1 MATRAEA
8 PTSAGPADTAK
19 LVAAGAIVVVAIVL
33 FYVFAEQSL
42 LARTIGLLVAFGA
55 AAAVAYQSAPG
66 RRAVAFFR
74 DARTEVRKVV
84 WPTRAETT
92 QTTLTVLVIVIIVGI
107 LLWLFDMFL
116 AALFRLVTGIGG

>member
-8 PTSAGPADTAK
+8 PTSGSSGADTAK
-19 LVAAGAIVVVAIVL
+19 LAVAAAIAVAALVL
-33 FYVFAEQSL
+33 FYVFAEYSL

-55 AAAVAYQSAPG
+55 AAAVAYQTAQG
-66 RRAVAFFR
+66 RRTVAFFR

-92 QTTLTVLVIVIIVGI
+92 QTTLTVIVIVIIVGI

-116 AALFRLVTGIGG
+116 AALFKLVTGI

>member
-1 MATRAEA
+1 MATRAET
-8 PTSAGPADTAK
+8 PSAGTGDTLKLGAAA
-19 LVAAGAIVVVAIVL
+19 LVAVAAIVL

-55 AAAVAYQSAPG
+55 AAAIAYQTALG
-66 RRAVAFFR
+66 RRTVAFFR

-92 QTTLTVLVIVIIVGI
+92 QTTLTVIVIVIIVGI

-116 AALFRLVTGIGG
+116 SWLFRLVTGI

>member
-8 PTSAGPADTAK
+8 PTGTSGADTAK
-19 LVAAGAIVVVAIVL
+19 LAGAGAIVVAAIVL

-42 LARTIGLLVAFGA
+42 LARTVGLLVAFGA
-55 AAAVAYQSAPG
+55 AAAVAYQTALG
-66 RRAVAFFR
+66 RRTVAFFR

-84 WPTRAETT
+84 WPTRAETV

-116 AALFRLVTGIGG
+116 AALFRAVTGIGG